1 MKTKV
6 LSIILLGASL
16 GLGSCSDYLD
26 MTPTDRASDKLVWSK
41 LDYAEQA
48 VNDFYR
54 YIDYLGVYRDGQC
67 LAGMTEALTDQLK
80 YGSYNYMSKCQ
91 IPSEIAYGGSVL
103 TVNYVSTYL
112 GNWGTMYEYV
122 RRVNE
127 GINKLKKYA
136 SFGQADEER
145 LEAEMRFFRGYLY
158 TDLLKR
164 YKEVIIYDEN
174 LDNIKKDMPVSSE
187 ADGWN
192 FVYNDLK
199 YAGEH
204 LPVDKTPNG
213 RLTSGAAYA
222 MLSRAMLYAER
233 WDDARIAAEK
243 VMGMGY
249 ELAAKEDYSNAL
261 KAGSKEAILQYCY
274 DKRSTVTHDF
284 DGYMVPGGDKALDGN
299 SMTGGFG
306 TPTQEMVESY
316 EYADG
321 SGFPDWSAWHTA
333 EGTTTTPPYDKLEPR
348 FKATILYNGA
358 TWKGRPIESFV
369 NGTDGWAAWKTDAKP
384 EGRSTTGYYLR
395 KLVDEAHNY
404 KNLAI
409 FSKINNVSGI
419 SGSGAKKATD
429 MQLKCQYINEINPG
443 RGIVFAT
450 GTPISNTMCEM
461 YVMQSYLQKDTLEQM
476 GIYHFDSWA
485 ANFGEITTA
494 LELTVEGSGFRM
506 KNRFN
511 KFTNLPE
518 LMNIFK
524 QVADVQTQDMLEL
537 NVPKLRDGKYIIVE
551 SEPDWYVRQIMEDFV
566 RRAEAIRN
574 GGVDSSIDNFLKIT
588 HEARLLGTDARLLD
602 KDAPNNPDGKLNK
615 VIDNVFYEY

>member
-1 MKTKV
+1 
-6 LSIILLGASL
+6 
-16 GLGSCSDYLD
+16 
-26 MTPTDRASDKLVWSK
+26 
-41 LDYAEQA
+41 
-48 VNDFYR
+48 
-54 YIDYLGVYRDGQC
+54 
-67 LAGMTEALTDQLK
+67 
-80 YGSYNYMSKCQ
+80 
-91 IPSEIAYGGSVL
+91 
-103 TVNYVSTYL
+103 
-112 GNWGTMYEYV
+112 
-122 RRVNE
+122 
-127 GINKLKKYA
+127 
-136 SFGQADEER
+136 
-145 LEAEMRFFRGYLY
+145 MRFFRGDLY

-249 ELAAKEDYSNAL
+249 ELEAKEDYSNAF

-274 DKRSTVTHDF
+274 DKSSTVTHDF

-333 EGTTTTPPYDKLEPR
+333 EGTTTTPPYAKLEPR

-395 KLVDEAHNY
+395 KLVDEAHNFTSIQ
-404 KNLAI
+404 A
-409 FSKINNVSGI
+409 S
-419 SGSGAKKATD
+419 T
-429 MQLKCQYINEINPG
+429 QPWTEI
-443 RGIVFAT
+443 RYAEV
-450 GTPISNTMCEM
+450 
-461 YVMQSYLQKDTLEQM
+461 L
-476 GIYHFDSWA
+476 
-485 ANFGEITTA
+485 
-494 LELTVEGSGFRM
+494 
-506 KNRFN
+506 
-511 KFTNLPE
+511 
-518 LMNIFK
+518 
-524 QVADVQTQDMLEL
+524 L
-537 NVPKLRDGKYIIVE
+537 NH
-551 SEPDWYVRQIMEDFV
+551 
-566 RRAEAIRN
+566 AEACYHLNGYTDKANKDIKDIRN
-574 GGVDSSIDNFLKIT
+574 RVGLSYTDKSGDDLMKAIRQERKVELAYEGHYYWDMRRWKLSATAFTGIRLHGMKIEKNANGSFT
-588 HEARLLGTDARLLD
+588 YIYTECDD
-602 KDAPNNPDGKLNK
+602 KDRNFPTKMYRFPMPQAELDNNGA
-615 VIDNVFYEY
+615 VTQYAEWQ